1 MKNLIKKLIEKIKA
15 VFTGLKQTHKT
26 ALTLSVSVIDALY
39 TAVDNP
45 AVDIITTL
53 TPTPFDDK
61 LLKWVRAYLPN
72 FLKQFKVFASVADLT
87 DPQEIIVK
95 VSEIL
100 QSLDTADKN
109 GERLKLAVALAID
122 LSADGNLDWAD
133 AVKIIQALKD
143 KSI

>member
-1 MKNLIKKLIEKIKA
+1 MKNLIRKLIERIKA
-15 VFTGLKQTHKT
+15 LFTGLKNTHKT
-26 ALTLSVSVIDALY
+26 ALTLAVAVIDALY

-61 LLKWVRAYLPN
+61 LLNWVRVYLPN
-72 FLKQFKVFASVADLT
+72 FLKQFKIFASVADLT
-87 DPQEIIVK
+87 NPQEIIVK
-95 VSEIL
+95 VSAIL

-122 LSADGNLDWAD
+122 LSADGNLNWAD